1 MKNIVT
7 EKINMLNCKS
17 IMSIDAETNG
27 LWGKAFAIA
36 AVVYDAA
43 GQEVD
48 RFVARCPI
56 EEETNIWVAANV
68 IPQMENIEETHKS
81 FKAMLTDF
89 FAFIK
94 KHNDAIV
101 LCHMGHIVEAN
112 LLKSAH
118 DLQIIG
124 DFEAPYLWY
133 DVCLF
138 FDDST
143 DTYCKENNI
152 VIDDVEGGTHNPLY
166 DCMSAYKAFKHFV
179 QS

>member
-7 EKINMLNCKS
+7 KKINMLNSKS
-17 IMSIDAETNG
+17 IISIDAETNG
-27 LWGKAFAIA
+27 LWGQPFSIA

-43 GQEVD
+43 GQETD

-56 EEETNIWVAANV
+56 EEDVNDWVSENV
-68 IPQMENIEETHKS
+68 IPQMEMIVQTHTNLKD
-81 FKAMLTDF
+81 MLADF
-89 FAFIK
+89 FAFVK
-94 KHNDAIV
+94 KYNTAIV

-112 LLKSAH
+112 LLKIAH
-118 DLQIIG
+118 DMGIIG